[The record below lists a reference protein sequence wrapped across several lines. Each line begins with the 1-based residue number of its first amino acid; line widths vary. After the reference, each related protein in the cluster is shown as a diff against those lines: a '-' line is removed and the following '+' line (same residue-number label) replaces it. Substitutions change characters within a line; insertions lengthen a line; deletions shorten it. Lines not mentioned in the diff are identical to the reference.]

1 MRTIK
6 LCRNLIFSVVVLG
19 NFFNWVGFS
28 KSEEIFDDSLEIT
41 NEINLNYLKRFPQ
54 SNYIIA
60 PGDALKIVVSRDY
73 PELNTT
79 SIIDGEGT
87 IFLPLINRVYV
98 EGLTLTELNKL
109 LTKSFADY
117 VKYPSLQ
124 IQVVNYRPIKILVN
138 GEVNQP
144 GLYVLKGSQQ
154 PNSFNNST
162 YGSNLDSVFDFNN
175 SNDVFKSF
183 STKARLMPNEVSV
196 YFPRVFDAIRASGG
210 VTQYSDLSNITV
222 IRKNKLSDG
231 GGKIMTTLNFLD
243 AISNGDSSQNVRIY
257 DDDIIN
263 IKKLDKPNP
272 KLLGFAIRSNLN
284 PKYIRVFVSGMVN
297 DSGIK
302 TLTKS
307 STLNDAIDIA
317 GGSKVLRGPIRFVS
331 FNSDGSI
338 EKRNISYR
346 KRNKRGSLNNPYLK
360 DGDLIIIGT
369 SILSNATE
377 FLKEVTSP
385 FVGLYST
392 YSFFDT
398 VFD

>member
-1 MRTIK
+1 MRK
-6 LCRNLIFSVVVLG
+6 VKFSRNLILTIFVFI
-19 NFFNWVGFS
+19 NFFSEVGYTKAEKIS
-28 KSEEIFDDSLEIT
+28 KDNLEIT
-41 NEINLNYLKRFPQ
+41 NEIDLNYLKRFPQ

-60 PGDALKIVVSRDY
+60 PGDALSIVVSRDY

-79 SIIDGEGT
+79 SVIDGEGT
-87 IFLPLINRVYV
+87 ISLPLINRVYV
-98 EGLTLTELNKL
+98 EGLTLTELKKL
-109 LTKSFADY
+109 LTKSFSEY
-117 VKYPSLQ
+117 VKYPALQ
-124 IQVVNYRPIKILVN
+124 IQIINYRPIKILVD

-144 GLYVLKGSQQ
+144 GLYVLKGSQK
-154 PNSFNNST
+154 PNSFNSASNR
-162 YGSNLDSVFDFNN
+162 SNLDSVFNFDN
-175 SNDVFKSF
+175 SNETFKSF
-183 STKARLMPNEVSV
+183 STNARLVPNEVSV

-243 AISNGDSSQNVRIY
+243 AISNGDSSQNIRIY
-257 DDDIIN
+257 DDDIIK

-317 GGSKVLRGPIRFVS
+317 GGSKVLRGPVRYVS

-346 KRNKRGSLNNPYLK
+346 RRNKRGNLNNPYLK

-369 SILSNATE
+369 SILSNTTE
-377 FLKEVTSP
+377 FIKEVTSP
-385 FVGLYST
+385 FIGLYST
-392 YSFFDT
+392 YNFFDT